1 MREKNPTGT
10 KPGGIKKR
18 KWEIFWEMEFSI
30 FFAIMIGAYSALG
43 LFFGHEHLKY
53 DRIEKRLKKE
63 VFLSSAR

>member
-1 MREKNPTGT
+1 
-10 KPGGIKKR
+10 
-18 KWEIFWEMEFSI
+18 MEFSI

-63 VFLSSAR
+63 IFPSSAR